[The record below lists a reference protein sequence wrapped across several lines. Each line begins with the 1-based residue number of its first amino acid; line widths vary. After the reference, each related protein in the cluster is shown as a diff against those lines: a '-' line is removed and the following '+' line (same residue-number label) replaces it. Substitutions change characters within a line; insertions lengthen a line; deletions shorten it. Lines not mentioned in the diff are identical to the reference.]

1 MAQSALDHAFISIDD
16 YLKLEAE
23 SQLRHEYVRGALYAQ
38 AGGTDRHNKL
48 VGNLLVQLSNAAGDG
63 PCDIWHE
70 SLKLRVAND
79 VIYYPDSMVHCDRSD
94 ADPLVKT
101 RPCVVIEVLSRS
113 TMRVDRGEKLFA
125 YRGLASVRAYLMFHQ
140 NEQRV
145 ERHYRD
151 TAGAWQSATL
161 EGDAAVPIPCLDI
174 ELPLADVYRNL
185 PPVSDT

>member
-16 YLKLEAE
+16 YLELEAE
-23 SQLRHEYVRGALYAQ
+23 SHLRHEYVRGVLYAQ

-48 VGNLLVQLSNAAGDG
+48 AGNIFGNLWTIARDG
-63 PCDIWHE
+63 PCDVWYE
-70 SLKLRVAND
+70 TLKLRVAND
-79 VIYYPDSMVHCDRSD
+79 VIYYPDIMVHCDRSD

-125 YRGLASVRAYLMFHQ
+125 YRGLASVQAYLIFHQ

-151 TAGAWQSATL
+151 ASGAWHSATL

>member
-16 YLKLEAE
+16 YLELEAE

-38 AGGTDRHNKL
+38 AGGTFRHTKL
-48 VGNLLVQLSNAAGDG
+48 TGNIFGHLWNAAGDG
-63 PCDIWHE
+63 PCDVVSE

-79 VIYYPDSMVHCDRSD
+79 VIYYPDVMVHCDRSD
-94 ADPLVKT
+94 ADPIVKT

-113 TMRVDRGEKLFA
+113 TIRIDRGEKLFA
-125 YRGLASVRAYLMFHQ
+125 YRGLASLQAYLMFHQ

-151 TAGAWQSATL
+151 AAGAWQSVTL
-161 EGDAAVPIPCLDI
+161 DGDAVVPIPCLDI
-174 ELPLADVYRNL
+174 ELSLADLYRNL